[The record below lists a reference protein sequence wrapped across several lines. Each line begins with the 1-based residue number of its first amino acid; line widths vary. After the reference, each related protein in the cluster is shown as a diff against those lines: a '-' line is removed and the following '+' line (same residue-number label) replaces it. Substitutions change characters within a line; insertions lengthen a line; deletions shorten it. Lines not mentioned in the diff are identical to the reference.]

1 MFSPNTERPPTLCP
15 TEENTLSHVSG
26 DHYANYSVSR
36 QTSQRHITPKLMV
49 KRNGSTKSSSSTSAF
64 TSTISRTTG
73 CTYYH
78 WQSSPTIIP
87 SIQPQE
93 SPPSLPI
100 RGFTQNLKC
109 PLNWYRRKGL
119 TRWLL
124 I

>member
-1 MFSPNTERPPTLCP
+1 MFSPNMEHPPTLCP

-26 DHYANYSVSR
+26 DHYANCSVSR
-36 QTSQRHITPKLMV
+36 RTSQRHITLKLMV
-49 KRNGSTKSSSSTSAF
+49 KQNGSTKSSSSTSMF

-73 CTYYH
+73 CTSYH
-78 WQSSPTIIP
+78 LQSSPTIIP

-93 SPPSLPI
+93 SPPSSPI
-100 RGFTQNLKC
+100 RGFTRNLKC
-109 PLNWYRRKGL
+109 PLNRYHRKVP

>member
-1 MFSPNTERPPTLCP
+1 MFSPNMEHPTILCP

-36 QTSQRHITPKLMV
+36 RISQWHITPKLMV
-49 KRNGSTKSSSSTSAF
+49 KRNGSTKSSRSTSAF

-73 CTYYH
+73 CTSYH

-93 SPPSLPI
+93 SPPSSPI
-100 RGFTQNLKC
+100 RGFTRNLKC
-109 PLNWYRRKGL
+109 PLNQYRRKVL
-119 TRWLL
+119 TRWPQT
-124 I
+124 

>member
-1 MFSPNTERPPTLCP
+1 MECRLTLCP
-15 TEENTLSHVSG
+15 TEGNTLSHVSG
-26 DHYANYSVSR
+26 DHYANYLVSR
-36 QTSQRHITPKLMV
+36 QISQQHTTPKLMV
-49 KRNGSTKSSSSTSAF
+49 KWNGSTKSSSSTSAF

-73 CTYYH
+73 CTSYR

-93 SPPSLPI
+93 SPPSSPI
-100 RGFTQNLKC
+100 RGFTQNLKY
-109 PLNWYRRKGL
+109 PLNRYRRKVP